1 MLIHPLVTHFPIAF
15 LLASTFFDAL
25 AWRRREAVYR
35 QMAYWLV
42 GLGLLGSAA
51 AILFG
56 WTDLLAQERQGVGTA
71 LLIRHQSHSILAYA
85 ATVAYAANFGWRWG
99 SRNRLVPGLLVL
111 SVVGAILIAVTG
123 FLGAGLRDVM

>member
-1 MLIHPLVTHFPIAF
+1 MLIHPLTIHFPIA
-15 LLASTFFDAL
+15 LWIASTFFDIM

-35 QMAYWLV
+35 RMAYWLV
-42 GLGLLGSAA
+42 GLGLLGSAV

-71 LLIRHQSHSILAYA
+71 LLVRHQSHSIVAYA
-85 ATVAYAANFGWRWG
+85 ATVAYAANFGWRWR
-99 SRNRLVPGLLVL
+99 SQHRLGPGFLAL

>member
-15 LLASTFFDAL
+15 LLASTFFDVL

-71 LLIRHQSHSILAYA
+71 LLVRHQSHSILAYA
-85 ATVAYAANFGWRWG
+85 ATVAYAANFGWRWR